1 EALTFFCDRDDRRCR
16 AGALRIRDNH
26 RRTAAHNVN
35 AGIRGSKVDADHFA
49 HVATPLYTR
58 SVADVVT
65 MNRSPCLTL
74 IRCHLARLK
83 RLPWTAVRCGHAG
96 GILAA
101 TRPQHAAPEHVLT
114 RQTQRLDVLRDRIA
128 GRPSRQV

>member
-1 EALTFFCDRDDRRCR
+1 ALHRENRVFRIRDRLALRNLPDEALTFFCDRDDRRCR
-16 AGALRIRDNH
+16 AGSLRIRDNH
-26 RRTAAHNVN
+26 RLTAAHNGN

-58 SVADVVT
+58 SVVDVVT

-83 RLPWTAVRCGHAG
+83 RLPW
-96 GILAA
+96 
-101 TRPQHAAPEHVLT
+101 
-114 RQTQRLDVLRDRIA
+114 
-128 GRPSRQV
+128 